1 MGEVDLPVVSGET
14 SIEAALQA
22 MRTAMRS
29 GLVTAREGR
38 YVVLTDEDLIDA
50 FRERGH
56 REVAQVEPAHRTLVI
71 SPNLPR
77 YRAMLERMGEFAAV
91 DEFLRA
97 NYGHFALTPVT
108 GSVVAVRTISEAFAK
123 SLKQRVVV
131 CTCTDDPNHKWRP
144 AQLNDPSKCNLD
156 GYKVNC
162 K

>member
-1 MGEVDLPVVSGET
+1 VGEVDLPVVSGET
-14 SIEAALQA
+14 TIEATLAA

-29 GLVTAREGR
+29 GLVTAREDR
-38 YVVLTDEDLIDA
+38 YVVLTDQDLIDA

-97 NYGHFALTPVT
+97 NYGHFALTRPT
-108 GSVVAVRTISEAFAK
+108 GSVVAVRTVSEAFAI
-123 SLKQRVVV
+123 SLKQPVVV

>member
-1 MGEVDLPVVSGET
+1 MGEVDLTVVSGET
-14 SIEAALQA
+14 SIEAALET

-29 GLVTAREGR
+29 GVVTTREDR

-56 REVAQVEPAHRTLVI
+56 REVAQVEPAYRTLVI
-71 SPNLPR
+71 SPNLPG
-77 YRAMLERMGEFAAV
+77 YRAMLERMEEFAAV

-97 NYGHFALTPVT
+97 NYGHFALTP
-108 GSVVAVRTISEAFAK
+108 GSVVAVRTISEAFAI